1 MVDYACAEPYRDLT
15 PYLIVAQLLRI
26 GIYAASVSS
35 FYRILRRRRL
45 LTHRSETA
53 PRTRRATPPQRV
65 ATGPNQVWTWDIT
78 WLKTTVRGI
87 FFYAY
92 IVLDLWDRS
101 VVGWRIETREDVELS
116 KELFRELKV
125 RYGFDGL
132 FLHSDNG
139 NPMKGGTILEL
150 FYELGITPSFSR
162 PRVSDD
168 NPFIE
173 SFNSTMKRRIN
184 YPRSFDQIGLA
195 RTWMA
200 DFVHYYNTEH
210 LHSAIGYVTPH
221 QRRNGEDHEIFAA
234 RNQTLSNAFELHP
247 ERWVRGPK
255 YYVHEKTVILN
266 PAERNGAEKMSK
278 NLRHLP

>member
-1 MVDYACAEPYRDLT
+1 VDYACAEQYQDLT
-15 PYLIVAQLLRI
+15 PYLIVAQLLTI
-26 GIYAASVSS
+26 GIYVAGVSS

-45 LTHRSETA
+45 VTHRGETA
-53 PRTRRATPPQRV
+53 PRTRRTAPPERV

-78 WLKTTVRGI
+78 WLKTTVGGI

-92 IVLDLWDRS
+92 VVLDLWDRS
-101 VVGWRIETREDVELS
+101 VVGWRIEAQEDVELS
-116 KELFRELKV
+116 MELFRDLKV
-125 RYGFDGL
+125 RHGFDGL
-132 FLHSDNG
+132 FVHSDNG
-139 NPMKGGTILEL
+139 SPMKGGTILEL

-168 NPFIE
+168 NPFVE
-173 SFNSTMKRRIN
+173 SFNSTMKRQID
-184 YPRSFDQIGLA
+184 YPRCFAEIGVA

-221 QRRNGEDHEIFAA
+221 QRRHGDDHTIFAA
-234 RNQTLSNAFELHP
+234 RNATLKRAFQLRP

-255 YYVHEKTVILN
+255 YYAHEKTVVLN
-266 PAERNGAEKMSK
+266 PAERNRTEKISK
-278 NLRHLP
+278 NMRQLH